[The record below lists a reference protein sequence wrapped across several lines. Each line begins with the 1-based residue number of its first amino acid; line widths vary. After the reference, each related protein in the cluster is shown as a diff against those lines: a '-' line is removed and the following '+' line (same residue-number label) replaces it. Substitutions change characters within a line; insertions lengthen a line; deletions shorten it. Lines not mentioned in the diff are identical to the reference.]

1 MLLWLE
7 NVVSQDG
14 EVTTYA
20 MLDDLW
26 NVSAHVFWIF
36 ISETI
41 LNTQLKITCSST
53 GMRTHYTQGMFEPAA
68 WRPGCQLTSLNLGRG
83 RSVLRLPP
91 SPESVT
97 FLPHPA
103 PGHSLHRAGT
113 ASVHLSLDIA
123 CFHRETNIKCTEAV
137 YTVQEGQSWGNY
149 SYPTGVQTLSHSQLN
164 P

>member
-97 FLPHPA
+97 FLITSFISKEIQIKTKLSIIFHQTDWEKSISTLKIA
-103 PGHSLHRAGT
+103 LHCLLI
-113 ASVHLSLDIA
+113 S
-123 CFHRETNIKCTEAV
+123 
-137 YTVQEGQSWGNY
+137 TVFDEKLVVTQITFTSM
-149 SYPTGVQTLSHSQLN
+149 
-164 P
+164 